1 MVGRTLADIRD
12 RLSELNV
19 AVGPYRVVSARTG
32 TPPFPVSGMQFPDR
46 ETAVE
51 AASVATAYRSALR
64 RYDPRVTVHGLIVC
78 EAPWGTNAVRTGP
91 SSLPEY
97 CHTVA
102 GSLFEV
108 LSGRH
113 RSVEQAVIDSYLEAA
128 EETENRERL
137 CLAMLESMATALEE
151 HLDPERQADTLRE
164 AAGQLPRKPSGPEPV
179 RDAIADLETAGLVDE
194 AAIEP
199 AAAGPGRCSRYI
211 TLQNYRPTLS
221 DLRCPVLPIAV
232 ELLRRTSITP
242 QMAQAERTADGWRLL
257 VSLAG
262 DQPAEGLSVVRT
274 TA

>member
-12 RLSELNV
+12 RLSELSV

-32 TPPFPVSGMQFPDR
+32 APPFPVSGMQFPDR
-46 ETAVE
+46 ETAAE

-64 RYDPRVTVHGLIVC
+64 RYDPRVTVHGLVVC
-78 EAPWGTNAVRTGP
+78 EAPWGTSAVGTASP
-91 SSLPEY
+91 SLPEY

-113 RSVEQAVIDSYLEAA
+113 RSVEGAVIDSYLDAA

-137 CLAMLESMATALEE
+137 CLAMLESMAEALAA
-151 HLDPERQADTLRE
+151 HLDPDVQADTLRE
-164 AAGQLPRKPSGPEPV
+164 AAGQLPGKPSGPEPV
-179 RDAIADLETAGLVDE
+179 RDALADLEAAGLVDD
-194 AAIEP
+194 AQIEP
-199 AAAGPGRCSRYI
+199 AAGGPGRCRRYI

-221 DLRCPVLPIAV
+221 DLRCPVLPIVV
-232 ELLRRTSITP
+232 ELLRRTTITP
-242 QMAQAERTADGWRLL
+242 QMADAERTADGWRLL

-262 DQPAEGLSVVRT
+262 DQPAEGLSVVT
-274 TA
+274 TTG